1 MKNYDMKNIRNIAF
15 LGSSGAGKTTLAENL
30 LYVTKMT
37 TRIGKVDDGNT
48 VMDFDPE
55 EIEKKNSLS
64 LSCGFI
70 DYKHLRI
77 NIIDAP
83 GTPDFIGDQLSVFP
97 AVETICVV
105 ANGGGGFEVGLE
117 KTLEQLEGSI
127 KSKALIINRLDQE
140 HSDYNKVIETISE
153 SSGFNAIPF
162 IIPIGSEGDFT
173 GVVDILKNKAY
184 IDGKIVDVPDNMTDE
199 VEEKRMFLMEA
210 VAESDEALLEKF
222 FDAGELTS
230 EEMAVGAKKA
240 ITAGTIM
247 PAFAISATS
256 QIGLDALLDA
266 ISEYFPSPA
275 DKANMTILNDDKE
288 EQEFVCSPDGK
299 VLGFIF
305 KNYGD
310 PTMGDIA
317 YFRLYSGTLIPGVEV
332 FIPEKDNK
340 DKIGNIYYSQG
351 KTRVDTGEIRAG
363 EIGSLVKLRYAR
375 SMDSIVEYNG
385 NYKCKPVVF
394 PDPVMWKSIVGESQ
408 NDEDKIGTSTQRLI
422 NEDPTIHININPET
436 KENIISGTSEPQLLL
451 LQKKLRN
458 RYKVNAV
465 LKAPRIPYRE
475 TITGKTDVEYKHKKQ
490 SGGKGQYGHVFMRI
504 GPKERGEGYEFI
516 NSVVGG
522 TIPSGFI
529 PAVEKGINETMVL
542 GIIAGYPVVDIYCD
556 LYYGSYHDV
565 DSSEMAFKLASTM
578 ALKIG
583 FQKCNPILLEPINR
597 ITINI
602 PNEYMGDV
610 MGDISTRRG
619 KIIGMEQEGR
629 KQNLTAEL
637 PLAEVY
643 KYFPTL
649 KSLTQGRGKFT
660 QAFSH
665 YEKVPTDEA
674 NKIIAA
680 AKEDEE

>member
-30 LYVTKMT
+30 LYTTKMI

-55 EIEKKNSLS
+55 EIDKKNSLS

-70 DYKHLRI
+70 DYKNNRI
-77 NIIDAP
+77 NVIDAP
-83 GTPDFIGDQLSVFP
+83 GTPDYIGDQLSVFP
-97 AVETICVV
+97 AVETVCIV
-105 ANGGGGFEVGLE
+105 ANASGGFEVGLE
-117 KTLEQLEGSI
+117 KALEQLANSK
-127 KSKALIINRLDQE
+127 KSRALIINKLDQE
-140 HSDYNKVIETISE
+140 HSDFNKIIETIAE
-153 SSGFNAIPF
+153 SSDIRAIPF
-162 IIPIGSEGDFT
+162 IIPIGSESEFK

-184 IDGKIVDVPDNMTDE
+184 IDGKVADVPADMADDI
-199 VEEKRMFLMEA
+199 EEKRNVLMEA
-210 VAESDEALLEKF
+210 VAESDEQLLEKF
-222 FDAGELTS
+222 FDAGELTT
-230 EEMAVGAKKA
+230 EEMANGAKKA
-240 ITAGTIM
+240 IAAGTIM
-247 PAFAISATS
+247 PAFAVSANT
-256 QIGLDALLDA
+256 QVGLNALLEA
-266 ISEYFPSPA
+266 IIEYLPSPA
-275 DKANMTILNDDKE
+275 EFPNLQVSEDGE
-288 EQEFVCSPDGK
+288 EKEFVCSPDGK
-299 VLGFIF
+299 ILGFIF

-317 YFRLYSGTLIPGVEV
+317 YFRLYSGSIIPGTEV

-340 DKIGNIYYSQG
+340 DKIGNIYYAQG
-351 KTRVDTGEIRAG
+351 KNRVDASEIKAG
-363 EIGSLVKLRYAR
+363 EIGALVKLKYAR
-375 SMDSIVEYNG
+375 SMDSFVDNG
-385 NYKCKPVVF
+385 SNMKCKPVVF
-394 PDPVMWKSIVGESQ
+394 PNPVMWKSVVGESQ
-408 NDEDKIGTSTQRLI
+408 NDEDKIGVAIQRLI
-422 NEDPTIHININPET
+422 NEDPTIHLKINPET
-436 KENIISGTSEPQLLL
+436 HENILSGTSEQQLLL
-451 LQKKLRN
+451 LQKKLKN

-504 GPKERGEGYEFI
+504 GPKVRGEGYEFI

-522 TIPSGFI
+522 TIPSGYI
-529 PAVEKGINETMVL
+529 PAVEKGINETMIT

-583 FQKCNPILLEPINR
+583 FAKCNPILLEPIHQMK
-597 ITINI
+597 IVI
-602 PNEYMGDV
+602 PTEYMGDV

-619 KIIGMEQEGR
+619 KIIGMEQVGR
-629 KQNLTAEL
+629 KQILTSEL

-649 KSLTQGRGKFT
+649 KSLTQGRGQFT
-660 QAFSH
+660 QSFSH
-665 YEKVPTDEA
+665 YEKVPNDET
-674 NKIIAA
+674 NKIIA
-680 AKEDEE
+680 ESQQEQE

>member
-30 LYVTKMT
+30 LYTTKMI

-55 EIEKKNSLS
+55 EIDKKNSLS

-70 DYKHLRI
+70 DYKNHRI

-83 GTPDFIGDQLSVFP
+83 GTPDYIGDQLSVFP
-97 AVETICVV
+97 AVETVCIV
-105 ANGGGGFEVGLE
+105 ANAAGGFEVGLE
-117 KTLEQLEGSI
+117 KALEQLEGST
-127 KSKALIINRLDQE
+127 KTRALIINKLDQE
-140 HSDYNKVIETISE
+140 HSDFNKVIETISE
-153 SSGFNAIPF
+153 NSDFNATPLV
-162 IIPIGSEGDFT
+162 IPIGSESAFK
-173 GVVDILKNKAY
+173 GVIDILKNKAY
-184 IDGKIVDVPDNMTDE
+184 IDGKVTEIPSDMADE
-199 VEEKRMFLMEA
+199 VEEKRNVLMEA
-210 VAESDEALLEKF
+210 VAESDEELLEKYF
-222 FDAGELTS
+222 EAGELTPD
-230 EEMAVGAKKA
+230 EMIKGAKTA
-240 ITAGTIM
+240 IKNGTIM
-247 PAFAISATS
+247 PAFAVSAAS
-256 QIGLDALLDA
+256 QVGLTNLLEA
-266 ISEYFPSPA
+266 IIEYLPSPA
-275 DKANMTILNDDKE
+275 DCANMEILEKE
-288 EQEFVCSPDGK
+288 EKKEFICSPDGK

-317 YFRLYSGTLIPGVEV
+317 YFRLYSGSLTSGTDVY
-332 FIPEKDNK
+332 IPEKDNK
-340 DKIGNIYYSQG
+340 DKIGNLYYAQG
-351 KTRVDTGEIRAG
+351 KNRVDASEIKAG
-363 EIGSLVKLRYAR
+363 EIGALVKLKYAR
-375 SMDSIVEYNG
+375 SMDSIVENG
-385 NYKCKPVVF
+385 SNMQCLPVDF
-394 PDPVMWKSIVGESQ
+394 PDAVMWKSIVGESQ
-408 NDEDKIGTSTQRLI
+408 NDEDKIGVAIQRLM
-422 NEDPTIHININPET
+422 NEDPTINLKLNVET
-436 KENIISGTSEPQLLL
+436 HENILSGTSEQQLLL
-451 LQKKLRN
+451 LQKKLKN

-504 GPKERGEGYEFI
+504 GPKGRGEGYEFI
-516 NSVVGG
+516 NSIVGG
-522 TIPSGFI
+522 TIPSGYI
-529 PAVEKGINETMVL
+529 PAVEKGINETML
-542 GIIAGYPVVDIYCD
+542 TGIIAGYPVVDIYCD

-578 ALKIG
+578 ALKNG
-583 FQKCNPILLEPINR
+583 FVKCNPILLEPIHSMK
-597 ITINI
+597 IVI
-602 PNEYMGDV
+602 PTEYMGDV

-629 KQNLTAEL
+629 KQILTAEL

-665 YEKVPTDEA
+665 YEKVPNDEA
-674 NKIIAA
+674 NKII
-680 AKEDEE
+680 EESKQEQE

>member
-30 LYVTKMT
+30 LHTTKMV
-37 TRIGKVDDGNT
+37 TRIGKVEDGNT

-55 EIEKKNSLS
+55 EIDKKNSLS

-70 DYKHLRI
+70 DYKNNRI

-83 GTPDFIGDQLSVFP
+83 GTPDYIGDQLSVFP

-105 ANGGGGFEVGLE
+105 ANGAGGFEVGLE
-117 KTLEQLEGSI
+117 KTLEQLEGST
-127 KSKALIINRLDQE
+127 KSRVLIINKLDQE
-140 HSDYNKVIETISE
+140 HADYNKVIETISE
-153 SSGFNAIPF
+153 SSSFNATPF
-162 IIPIGSEGDFT
+162 LIPIGSESDFK

-184 IDGKIVDVPDNMTDE
+184 IDGKVAEIPADMADN
-199 VEEKRMFLMEA
+199 VEEQRNALMEA
-210 VAESDEALLEKF
+210 VAESDEELLEKF
-222 FDAGELTS
+222 FDAGELTQ
-230 EEMAVGAKKA
+230 EEMVNGAKKA
-240 ITAGTIM
+240 IKNGLIM
-247 PAFAISATS
+247 PAFAVSAANQVGLTS
-256 QIGLDALLDA
+256 LLDA
-266 ISEYFPSPA
+266 ILEYLPSPA
-275 DKANMTILNDDKE
+275 DCPNIEIIQDDEKK
-288 EQEFVCSPDGK
+288 EFVCSPDGK
-299 VLGFIF
+299 ILGFIF

-317 YFRLYSGTLIPGVEV
+317 YFRLYSGSMVSGTDV

-340 DKIGNIYYSQG
+340 DKIGNIYYAQG
-351 KTRVDTGEIRAG
+351 KNRIDAGEIKAG
-363 EIGSLVKLRYAR
+363 EIGALVKLKYAR
-375 SMDSIVEYNG
+375 SMDSIVENG
-385 NYKCKPVVF
+385 SNMRCLPVEF
-394 PDPVMWKSIVGESQ
+394 PDAVMWKSIVGESQ
-408 NDEDKIGTSTQRLI
+408 NDEDKIGVAIQRLM
-422 NEDPTIHININPET
+422 NEDPTINLKLNPET
-436 KENIISGTSEPQLLL
+436 HENIISGTSEQQLLL
-451 LQKKLRN
+451 LQKKLKN
-458 RYKVNAV
+458 RYKVNAI

-504 GPKERGEGYEFI
+504 GPKERGQGYEFI
-516 NSVVGG
+516 NSIVGG
-522 TIPSGFI
+522 TIPSGYI
-529 PAVEKGINETMVL
+529 PAVEKGINETML
-542 GIIAGYPVVDIYCD
+542 TGIIAGYPVVDIYCD

-578 ALKIG
+578 ALKNG
-583 FQKCNPILLEPINR
+583 FTKCNPILLEPIHSMR
-597 ITINI
+597 III

-629 KQNLTAEL
+629 KQILTAEL

-660 QAFSH
+660 QSFSH
-665 YEKVPTDEA
+665 YEKVPGDEA
-674 NKIIAA
+674 NKIIAES
-680 AKEDEE
+680 KEEQE

>member
-30 LYVTKMT
+30 LYTTKMI

-55 EIEKKNSLS
+55 EIDKKNSLS

-70 DYKHLRI
+70 DYKNNRI
-77 NIIDAP
+77 NVIDAP
-83 GTPDFIGDQLSVFP
+83 GTPDYIGDQLSVFP
-97 AVETICVV
+97 AVETVCIV
-105 ANGGGGFEVGLE
+105 ANASGGFEVGLE
-117 KTLEQLEGSI
+117 KALEQLADSK
-127 KSKALIINRLDQE
+127 KSRALIINKLDQE
-140 HSDYNKVIETISE
+140 HSDFNKIIETIAE
-153 SSGFNAIPF
+153 SSDIRAIPF
-162 IIPIGSEGDFT
+162 IIPIGSESEFK

-184 IDGKIVDVPDNMTDE
+184 IDGKVADVPADMADDI
-199 VEEKRMFLMEA
+199 EEKRNVLMEA
-210 VAESDEALLEKF
+210 VAESDEQLLEKF
-222 FDAGELTS
+222 FDAGELTT
-230 EEMAVGAKKA
+230 EEMANGAKKA
-240 ITAGTIM
+240 IAAGTIM
-247 PAFAISATS
+247 PAFAVSANT
-256 QIGLDALLDA
+256 QVGLNALLEA
-266 ISEYFPSPA
+266 IIEYLPSPA
-275 DKANMTILNDDKE
+275 EFPNLQVSEDGE
-288 EQEFVCSPDGK
+288 EKEFVCSPDGK
-299 VLGFIF
+299 ILGFIF

-317 YFRLYSGTLIPGVEV
+317 YFRLYSGSIIPGTEV

-340 DKIGNIYYSQG
+340 DKIGNIYYAQG
-351 KTRVDTGEIRAG
+351 KNRVDASEIKAG
-363 EIGSLVKLRYAR
+363 EIGALVKLKYAR
-375 SMDSIVEYNG
+375 SMDSFVDNG
-385 NYKCKPVVF
+385 SNMKCKPVVF
-394 PDPVMWKSIVGESQ
+394 PNPVMWKSVVGESQ
-408 NDEDKIGTSTQRLI
+408 NDEDKIGVAIQRLI
-422 NEDPTIHININPET
+422 NEDPTIHLKINPET
-436 KENIISGTSEPQLLL
+436 HENILSGTSEQQLLL
-451 LQKKLRN
+451 LQKKLKN

-504 GPKERGEGYEFI
+504 GPKVRGEGYEFI

-522 TIPSGFI
+522 TIPSGYI
-529 PAVEKGINETMVL
+529 PAVEKGINETMIT

-583 FQKCNPILLEPINR
+583 FAKCNPILLEPIHQMK
-597 ITINI
+597 IVI
-602 PNEYMGDV
+602 PTEYMGDV

-619 KIIGMEQEGR
+619 KIIGMEQVGR
-629 KQNLTAEL
+629 KQILTSEL

-649 KSLTQGRGKFT
+649 KSLTQGRGQFT
-660 QAFSH
+660 QSFSH
-665 YEKVPTDEA
+665 YEKVPNDET
-674 NKIIAA
+674 NKIIA
-680 AKEDEE
+680 ESQQEQE